1 MIKKL
6 ILLCAVAIVS
16 LFSIPAKALTIH
28 AALTAP
34 ASWDYAYK
42 YNATNDEFEF
52 TNNGR
57 TSYSTPA
64 YTRTADLTY
73 YNYTY
78 TGTGGGVL
86 PFEVTMTFNRSNT
99 TWKSVT
105 GGYTSDDP
113 QIGSNNM
120 VGSVIK
126 KIYLKFSNNTNKD
139 IFLYL
144 DFSTTSVTP
153 YFIET
158 YNNNGIG
165 LGSITVGNYYNGSAL
180 GRIYLGPYSNYE
192 IYVAT
197 TSNLYYFSG
206 FYLDD
211 LGVSAAYTNGYNEG
225 YDQAEI
231 DIGWTDTNSDGYDDT
246 SFGAGY
252 VEGYTAGYAVGYD
265 EGYAQA
271 LVDIGWTDAN
281 DDGYDDESY
290 QAGLMD
296 QSAFALGYNK
306 GYTDGYMEAEDMA
319 TGAALNSGTLMLIG
333 LLVTFGLMLIG
344 FWTKARLFNL
354 LAVAGSVFFI
364 TQFSSVPM
372 IILGFGLIIINLA
385 YTFWGWRGGE

>member
-6 ILLCAVAIVS
+6 ILLFAVTIVS

-78 TGTGGGVL
+78 TGTGGGVM

-105 GGYTSDDP
+105 GGYTSDDTK
-113 QIGSNNM
+113 IGSDNTVGTITNKINIILNNQSNNDYRIIFDFSDNTSPNLSFKYYINNYDY
-120 VGSVIK
+120 GPYYTTLLFEPLNSFKYLLINSK
-126 KIYLKFSNNTNKD
+126 QKTEISLSSSSGARYFTSFYLKN
-139 IFLYL
+139 
-144 DFSTTSVTP
+144 
-153 YFIET
+153 
-158 YNNNGIG
+158 
-165 LGSITVGNYYNGSAL
+165 
-180 GRIYLGPYSNYE
+180 
-192 IYVAT
+192 
-197 TSNLYYFSG
+197 
-206 FYLDD
+206 
-211 LGVSAAYTNGYNEG
+211 LGVSAAYTNGY
-225 YDQAEI
+225 DQAET

-246 SFGAGY
+246 SYDAGY

-364 TQFSSVPM
+364 TQFSSIPM